1 MPGER
6 VPMRKIRDVLR
17 LGWGQGLSQ
26 RVMARSLGLSQG
38 VVHAYLRRARSAGL
52 TLPLPEG
59 LSDAGLEALLF
70 PAPSGAAVEDR
81 PQPDWAWVHR
91 ELRRP
96 NVTLSLLWEEYR
108 AGAPD
113 GFGYSWFC
121 DLYRSWTGRL
131 KPTLRQIHPAG
142 ERIFVDFAGSPMAVL
157 EGASGEERRAEIFV
171 AVLGAS
177 SYTFA
182 CAVWSQGLADWL
194 RAGAAGS
201 RRTASAG
208 EKGRR
213 AGAPPSGAMCG
224 RSSTS
229 AVSRGSWSA
238 TTCAPGSAG
247 PASTSRR

>member
-52 TLPLPEG
+52 TWPLPEG

-70 PAPSGAAVEDR
+70 PPPSGAAVENR

-108 AGAPD
+108 A
-113 GFGYSWFC
+113 
-121 DLYRSWTGRL
+121 
-131 KPTLRQIHPAG
+131 
-142 ERIFVDFAGSPMAVL
+142 
-157 EGASGEERRAEIFV
+157 
-171 AVLGAS
+171 
-177 SYTFA
+177 
-182 CAVWSQGLADWL
+182 
-194 RAGAAGS
+194 
-201 RRTASAG
+201 
-208 EKGRR
+208 
-213 AGAPPSGAMCG
+213 
-224 RSSTS
+224 
-229 AVSRGSWSA
+229 
-238 TTCAPGSAG
+238 
-247 PASTSRR
+247 